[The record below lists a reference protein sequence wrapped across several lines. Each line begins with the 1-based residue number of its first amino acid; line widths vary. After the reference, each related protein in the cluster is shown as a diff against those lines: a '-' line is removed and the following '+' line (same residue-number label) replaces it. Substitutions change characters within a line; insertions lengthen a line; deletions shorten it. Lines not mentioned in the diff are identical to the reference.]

1 MKLRAE
7 ALVCFRECSNPVE
20 SGEWGVVKW
29 GVGSGEL
36 GVGEWGAGSGELG
49 VGSYLSLKMRA
60 WVMRLISFE
69 RSRALFSS
77 ASEM

>member
-1 MKLRAE
+1 MFSRMLK
-7 ALVCFRECSNPVE
+7 SSGKWGVE
-20 SGEWGVVKW
+20 SGEWGVV
-29 GVGSGEL
+29 S
-36 GVGEWGAGSGELG
+36 GEWGAGSGELG

>member
-1 MKLRAE
+1 MLRLWYVFENAQIQWK
-7 ALVCFRECSNPVE
+7 VG
-20 SGEWGVVKW
+20 SGEW
-29 GVGSGEL
+29 GVGSGE
-36 GVGEWGAGSGELG
+36 WG
-49 VGSYLSLKMRA
+49 VGSGRYLSLKMRA

>member
-1 MKLRAE
+1 MFSRMLK
-7 ALVCFRECSNPVE
+7 S
-20 SGEWGVVKW
+20 SGKW
-29 GVGSGEL
+29 EVGSGEESAL
-36 GVGEWGAGSGELG
+36 LTVGSGEWR